1 MNIKYLTI
9 FLAFFVLLL
18 SVGAISAAD
27 DSNDT
32 IGINENSNQ
41 DIVKVQ
47 QNVKEIKTVE
57 NKNIISE
64 SDNSTDST
72 TKNTTSVKKTSVTI
86 PNSDFIFKRDS
97 KFKITVKDKT
107 TKKAVKNLKLTLKI
121 KDGKTYKYYTLK
133 TDKKGVAQFST
144 KKLSLGSHAYS
155 ITSQN
160 ENYTVKIKDSLFV
173 GNLYYSTLQMDKS
186 KKLKNGD
193 ILSTFQQKKNAL
205 NKKGVYVDSWY
216 SGGNNP
222 TKSSPEPK
230 YTKILNAKFYF
241 KNTKTGK
248 IITFKTKGELTLIG
262 GIYVHAMPRAD
273 LIKGY
278 TPIKTKIGYLTSK

>member
-27 DSNDT
+27 DSNKT
-32 IGINENSNQ
+32 VGIDENSNH

-47 QNVKEIKTVE
+47 QNVSEIKTVE
-57 NKNIISE
+57 NKNIIGD
-64 SDNSTDST
+64 SDSSAAST
-72 TKNTTSVKKTSVTI
+72 TKNTTSVKKTTVTI
-86 PNSDFIFKRDS
+86 PYSDFIFKRDS

-107 TKKAVKNLKLTLKI
+107 TKKVVKNLKLTLKI

-133 TDKKGVAQFST
+133 TDKNGVALFST
-144 KKLSLGSHAYS
+144 KKLSLGYHAYS

-160 ENYTVKIKDSLFV
+160 ENYTVKAKNSIFI
-173 GNLYYSTLQMDKS
+173 GNLYYSTLQMG
-186 KKLKNGD
+186 KKKQLKNGD
-193 ILSTFQQKKNAL
+193 VLSTYQQKKDGM

-216 SGGNNP
+216 GGGKNP
-222 TKSSPEPK
+222 SKATLEAK
-230 YTKILNAKFYF
+230 YTKIYIAKFYF

-248 IITFKTKGELTLIG
+248 LIVFKTKGDLSSIN
-262 GIYVHAMPRAD
+262 GIYVRSMPRAD
-273 LIKGY
+273 FVKGY
-278 TPIKTKIGYLTSK
+278 TPVKTTIGYLACK